1 MKSILCHTQTF
12 ARIED
17 RLKPFAAEVYPVTM
31 DDDSQIAHPWGGG
44 DGADVGDLSIVYGTQ
59 DIYFSKAAPT
69 FFKLLME
76 APSIDWFQSS
86 AAGIEHPLLQAV
98 GLKAGVYTASHEQ
111 SPAIAEWVIWA
122 GLDHF
127 QGGPERRA
135 AQADE
140 TWQRME
146 FRELSD
152 THWLIVGFGHIGRA
166 SAQRLRALGAKVT
179 GVRRTGGSDPDA
191 DRMIQPADMASA
203 LGEVDAVL
211 LSLPLSPD
219 TEGIADA
226 AFFAA
231 MRPGALFAN
240 VGRGKLVDEAALIAG
255 LDAGRP
261 GHAALDVTATEPLP
275 KGHPIW
281 SHPKITLTP
290 HISALT
296 EAAKHRTDALFLT
309 NLEAFLSGGPLTNLI
324 DKSAFA

>member
-1 MKSILCHTQTF
+1 MRSILCHTQTF
-12 ARIED
+12 ARIEE
-17 RLKPFAAEVYPVTM
+17 RLKPFAAEVRPVTI
-31 DDDSQIAHPWGGG
+31 DDDSQIAQPWGG
-44 DGADVGDLSIVYGTQ
+44 DSAADPGELSIVYGTQ

-69 FFKLLME
+69 FFKLLMD

-86 AAGIEHPLLQAV
+86 AAGIEHPVLQAV
-98 GLKAGVYTASHEQ
+98 GAKAGIYTSSHEQ
-111 SPAIAEWVIWA
+111 SPAIAEWVLWA

-127 QGGPERRA
+127 QRGPARRA

-166 SAQRLRALGAKVT
+166 SAQRLRALGATVT
-179 GVRRTGGSDPDA
+179 GVRRSSGSDPDA
-191 DRMIQPADMASA
+191 DRMIQPGDMVSA
-203 LGEVDAVL
+203 LGEADAVL
-211 LSLPLSPD
+211 LSLPLSPE
-219 TEGIADA
+219 TEGLADA
-226 AFFAA
+226 DFFAA
-231 MRPGALFAN
+231 MQPGALFAN
-240 VGRGKLVDEAALIAG
+240 VGRGKLVDEDALLAG

-296 EAAKHRTDALFLT
+296 EAAKHRTDALFLA
-309 NLEAFLSGGPLTNLI
+309 NLEAFLAGAPLANLV
-324 DKSAFA
+324 DKSAFS